1 MNILHSLIGQC
12 SHRPE
17 HLPGDARLHHA
28 VVLFRGGLGAFQAPA
43 VEAALGL
50 GGFQF
55 TVLLN
60 RRGAETA

>member
-1 MNILHSLIGQC
+1 MQKGIDGLC
-12 SHRPE
+12 
-17 HLPGDARLHHA
+17 GDARLHHA

-55 TVLLN
+55 AIFLDG
-60 RRGAETA
+60 RRGKPNRGYS